1 VMGPSGKWAR
11 GGAAR
16 RALGVA
22 GGMARRVVRVLAP
35 EGCVACDAP
44 VREGVVFCE
53 VCGPCPPAPAA
64 VALSAAVGG
73 AYEAPLATAIRR
85 LKFGQRTDLARQL
98 SLLLPRSVLAP
109 GTLVV
114 PVPLHPV
121 RLVERGFNP
130 PALLARCW
138 CRAVGG
144 ELAPAVLARW
154 RDTPHQSRLS
164 AEERAENVAGAFVSS
179 EGAAGRQAVLIDDV
193 ITTGATLE
201 ACRRAL
207 YAAGVVHVTVV
218 ALAATPLARG

>member
-1 VMGPSGKWAR
+1 VSAIQLDTASAP
-11 GGAAR
+11 AR
-16 RALGVA
+16 RWLRGAVSVGRALI
-22 GGMARRVVRVLAP
+22 RLLAP
-35 EGCVACDAP
+35 NNCAACDAP
-44 VREGVVFCE
+44 LPEGAVFCAR
-53 VCGPCPPAPAA
+53 CGSCPPAPAQ
-64 VALSAAVGG
+64 VALGAVVGG
-73 AYEAPLATAIRR
+73 AYRTPLSTAIRR
-85 LKFGQRTDLARQL
+85 LKFGQRTDLAARL
-98 SLLLPRSVLAP
+98 SSFLPGAPLAP

-138 CRAVGG
+138 CRHVGG
-144 ELAPAVLARW
+144 EFAPEALTRS

-164 AEERAENVAGAFVSS
+164 AEERAQNVAGAFVANES
-179 EGAAGRQAVLIDDV
+179 AAGRQAVLLDDV

>member
-1 VMGPSGKWAR
+1 MAGLWGNWAR

-16 RALGVA
+16 RALGFARCVA
-22 GGMARRVVRVLAP
+22 RGLVRVLAP
-35 EGCVACDAP
+35 ECCVACDAP
-44 VREGVVFCE
+44 VPGGVVFCQG
-53 VCGPCPPAPAA
+53 CGPCPPAPGA
-64 VALSAAVGG
+64 VALSAGVGG
-73 AYEAPLATAIRR
+73 AYAAPLSTAIRR
-85 LKFGQRTDLARQL
+85 LKFGQRTDLASKL

-138 CRAVGG
+138 CRDVGG
-144 ELAPAVLARW
+144 ELAPALLTRS

-164 AEERAENVAGAFVSS
+164 AEERAANVAGAFVSN